1 MSSVKFVPRKEREK
15 QQLEAMK
22 ADQELRRKQEIELK
36 SRKKELLKQAAKV
49 PITADVS
56 NEEFPGGGAKNDEDL
71 RLIKERYLGIVPAVK
86 QSKPD
91 TKKTL
96 FDYDY
101 EAEDT
106 ANGLVFEEVSSGMFI
121 RKKPIDVLSNKNNE
135 SVLKHWS
142 QKLNKEMTP
151 RDWKIFKEDMRI
163 FVTGGKAP
171 DPFRSWS
178 ESKLPRDLLEAIF
191 KAGYTKPT
199 PIQMQAIPIA
209 MIPKDIVGISSTGS
223 GKTAAF
229 VIPML
234 YYIKQLPPVTLQIA
248 QDGPYALI
256 LAPSREL
263 ALQIEQEAMK
273 FSSFCKMKV
282 CSIVGGR
289 SAEQQTLTLSQG
301 VEMVVATPGR
311 LADSLD
317 AKQTVLNQCF
327 YVVLDEA
334 DKMVDLGFEPFLT
347 RILDSIPSTENRI
360 TQMFSATMP
369 VSVERLTRRYL
380 VNPLTVTVGDFD
392 GASAAKSNIEQRLE
406 FVQTEND
413 KKHKVFDIAA
423 NTEFPIIIFVNSKR
437 NADLVGLWL
446 DNAGYRA
453 MVLHSGKVQ
462 QKREDAINQ
471 FKSKGA
477 DILVATDVAGRGID
491 VPDVKHV
498 VNFDMPRTIED
509 YTHRI
514 GRTGRAG
521 KSGIATSFI
530 TPFDEEILPE
540 LKKFFLSAKQFVPE
554 ELERVAIPS
563 GIDQGLNPKRKREG
577 TVYAV

>member
-1 MSSVKFVPRKEREK
+1 MKFVPRKEREK
-15 QQLEAMK
+15 LQAELAKQEKETQRHQEQEMK
-22 ADQELRRKQEIELK
+22 A
-36 SRKKELLKQAAKV
+36 RKKELLKQGAAV
-49 PITADVS
+49 IPIIPEKQDAVDSLSSV
-56 NEEFPGGGAKNDEDL
+56 DH
-71 RLIKERYLGIVPAVK
+71 LIKERYLGQKSEVRRT
-86 QSKPD
+86 KPVD
-91 TKKTL
+91 KRNM

-106 ANGLVFEEVSSGMFI
+106 SGGANYNEAFSLNLFADTHESKASS
-121 RKKPIDVLSNKNNE
+121 NYA
-135 SVLKHWS
+135 HWS
-142 QKLNKEMTP
+142 QKLSKEMTD
-151 RDWKIFKEDMRI
+151 RDWKIFKEDYQV
-163 FVTGGKAP
+163 FVTGGKGP
-171 DPFRSWS
+171 NPFRSWS
-178 ESKLPRDLLEAIF
+178 ESGLPRDLLDAIY

-209 MIPKDIVGISSTGS
+209 MIPKDLVGISSTGS

-229 VIPML
+229 VLPML
-234 YYIKQLPPVTLQIA
+234 FYIKQLPPVTPLIA

-263 ALQIEQEAMK
+263 ALQIEQEASK
-273 FSSFCKMKV
+273 FSSFCRMKI

-347 RILDSIPSTENRI
+347 RILDSIPTGPKRI

-392 GASAAKSNIEQRLE
+392 GGLAKSNIEQRLQ
-406 FVQTEND
+406 FTQTDMD
-413 KKHKVFDIAA
+413 KKRFMFDIIA
-423 NTEFPIIIFVNSKR
+423 NTEFPVIVFVNSKR
-437 NADLVGLWL
+437 AADQVGLWL
-446 DNAGYRA
+446 DNAGYRV

-471 FKSKGA
+471 FKSKDA

-498 VNFDMPRTIED
+498 VNFDMPKNIED

-521 KSGIATSFI
+521 KSGIATSLI
-530 TPFDEEILPE
+530 TPFDEEVLPE
-540 LKKFFLSAKQFVPE
+540 LKKFLISAKQFVPE
-554 ELERVAIPS
+554 ELERVSIPS
-563 GIDQGLNPKRKREG
+563 GIDEGMNPKRKRDG
-577 TVYAV
+577 TVYAI